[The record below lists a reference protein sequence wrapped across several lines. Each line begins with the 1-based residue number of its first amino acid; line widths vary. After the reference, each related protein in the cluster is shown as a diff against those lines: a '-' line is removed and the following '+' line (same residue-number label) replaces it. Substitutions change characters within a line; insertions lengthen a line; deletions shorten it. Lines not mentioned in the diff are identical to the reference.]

1 MRGRILYD
9 FSGSSCEGYALQFR
23 QVTELDSGEGKVA
36 LSDLRTTTW
45 EEGDGKS
52 FRFNSQNYMDR
63 ADRATRSTASA
74 ERATS
79 SVAVKL
85 SKPEDKKFDV
95 GTGGVSDR
103 AHAPLIEA
111 ARAGKTLLKGRGL
124 RRLRVRRED
133 LSLAAVIGSRSAE
146 PDKPADAAAATGGV

>member
-1 MRGRILYD
+1 MRGRIVYD

-52 FRFNSQNYMDR
+52 FRFKSQNYMDR
-63 ADRATRSTASA
+63 KQIGDVDGQADRGK
-74 ERATS
+74 S

-85 SKPEDKKFDV
+85 TKPEDKKFDA
-95 GTGGVSDR
+95 GTVVFPDR
-103 AHAPLIEA
+103 AHAPA
-111 ARAGKTLLKGRGL
+111 DRGRARRQDVARNRGVSTA
-124 RRLRVRRED
+124 RRPARR
-133 LSLAAVIGSRSAE
+133 SISRSR
-146 PDKPADAAAATGGV
+146 